1 MAHREIEIKLE
12 VASASRASGRLRA
25 LGATLEGRRR
35 FEDNFLLD
43 TPDLGLR
50 RRGALLRVREIG
62 DRAILTYKGKGAV
75 VRGAKVRS
83 EIETEVRDAKAL
95 MAILK
100 RLGFTK
106 RFRYQKYRTT
116 FRHDSLLIT
125 LDETPIGTYLEIEG
139 PHASLQHFAGELGY
153 GREQFISKTYHEL
166 FQSYRRAN
174 HSRAR
179 DMVFGIKT

>member
-25 LGATLEGRRR
+25 LGATLQSRRR

-43 TPDLGLR
+43 SGRRLR
-50 RRGALLRVREIG
+50 RRKAVLRVRENG
-62 DRAILTYKGKGAV
+62 DRAILTYKGKGTV

-83 EIETEVRDAKAL
+83 EIETEVSDSRAL
-95 MAILK
+95 IAILK

-116 FRHDSLLIT
+116 FRHNALVIT

-139 PHASLQHFAGELGY
+139 AHAPLQRFAGRLGY
-153 GREQFISKTYHEL
+153 NRGQFISKTYHEL
-166 FQSYRRAN
+166 FLLYRRAN
-174 HSRAR
+174 HLRAR